1 MYNFGLICWVGIIV
15 IAIAIFIAEVLCK
28 SQREGPVLIVREEG
42 ETILPCTEDRFGGDD
57 TPYTSRSKYEKA
69 LSAPYIAGPQGMRG
83 VPGLVGQRLCKKCG
97 KKIRN
102 DRWFCSMKCK
112 RAYLKGRK

>member
-28 SQREGPVLIVREEG
+28 SKREGPVFIIREEG
-42 ETILPCTEDRFGGDD
+42 ETIVPCTEDGFGTDL
-57 TPYTSRSKYEKA
+57 TPPKEVRK
-69 LSAPYIAGPQGMRG
+69 
-83 VPGLVGQRLCKKCG
+83 CKKCG
-97 KKIRN
+97 AKIRN